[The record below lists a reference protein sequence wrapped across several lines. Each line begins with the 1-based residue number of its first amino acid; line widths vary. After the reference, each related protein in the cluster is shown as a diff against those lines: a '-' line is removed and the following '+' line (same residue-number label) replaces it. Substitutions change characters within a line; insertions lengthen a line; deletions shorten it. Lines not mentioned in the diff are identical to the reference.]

1 MLRTR
6 TNAKVS
12 AVLLPELYLAFQRKR
27 SLLSADTPLVPVSR
41 LLTLVR
47 KKIGQH
53 AVAVGLSAAMLASC
67 LSAGASEVMR

>member
-1 MLRTR
+1 M
-6 TNAKVS
+6 
-12 AVLLPELYLAFQRKR
+12 AFQPKTV
-27 SLLSADTPLVPVSR
+27 LWFADTPLVPVSR

-67 LSAGASEVMR
+67 LSAEASEVMR